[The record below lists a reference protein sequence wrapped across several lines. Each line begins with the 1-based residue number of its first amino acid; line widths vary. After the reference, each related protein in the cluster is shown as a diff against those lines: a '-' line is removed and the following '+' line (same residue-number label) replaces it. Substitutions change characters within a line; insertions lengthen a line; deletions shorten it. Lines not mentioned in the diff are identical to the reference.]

1 MASGL
6 SIYEISNNPTM
17 YAYSVVITFVFLIIA
32 LLLTLKLVPL
42 YRVKAVN
49 GHSDQQFFML
59 SWMIVNIAY
68 LLFNSAAAEDPVFHM
83 GMVENQ
89 IVAPCVILI
98 GTYIILLFAIRT
110 GELIGY
116 KEKNAELEL
125 TVSKEQEYRSSFTKD
140 ALLTYEFNL
149 TRNFITSGFE
159 NAKDDLGDMIYRYS
173 DMLSYRTRRYIHPD
187 DMQDFARFASPSN
200 ITKEFERGKSEITIE
215 YRRLESENNYIWCR
229 AVTNLARDSENG
241 DIRGF
246 TYVKDIDAEKRCQIE
261 LQYKAERD
269 SLTGL
274 YNKGITGKLIAEHL
288 LFNHSHTASAFF
300 MIDID
305 NFKDINDHF
314 GHAYGD
320 MVLCELSKKLLRIF
334 RPDDIVGR
342 IGGDE
347 YIVYMKNGA
356 TDAVVREKGKK
367 ICDAFLSSY
376 QDMYGQKYVLSS
388 SVGVA
393 VSPKDGTTFEE
404 LYTHADTALYAAKN
418 DGKNCC
424 QIYNGENFSG
434 YQSDRT

>member
-1 MASGL
+1 
-6 SIYEISNNPTM
+6 
-17 YAYSVVITFVFLIIA
+17 
-32 LLLTLKLVPL
+32 
-42 YRVKAVN
+42 
-49 GHSDQQFFML
+49 
-59 SWMIVNIAY
+59 
-68 LLFNSAAAEDPVFHM
+68 
-83 GMVENQ
+83 
-89 IVAPCVILI
+89 
-98 GTYIILLFAIRT
+98 

-159 NAKDDLGDMIYRYS
+159 NAKGDLGDMIYRYS